1 MSSQELHTLLA
12 RLHAELQGSPQL
24 DAQARQQLQELA
36 ADLARFGEVAAP
48 GTSGTPGA
56 QAAGAHASRLEALV
70 ARFDGAHPQ
79 LAASL
84 RELADALG
92 RAGV

>member
-1 MSSQELHTLLA
+1 MSAELHSLLA

-36 ADLARFGEVAAP
+36 ADLARLGEVGSP
-48 GTSGTPGA
+48 GTPGA
-56 QAAGAHASRLEALV
+56 QATGAHASRLEGLV

-84 RELADALG
+84 RELADTLA
-92 RAGV
+92 RAGL

>member
-1 MSSQELHTLLA
+1 MSAELHNLLA

-36 ADLARFGEVAAP
+36 ADLARLGEVGGGGPA
-48 GTSGTPGA
+48 TP
-56 QAAGAHASRLEALV
+56 GAHASRLEALV

-84 RELADALG
+84 RELADTLA
-92 RAGV
+92 RAGL